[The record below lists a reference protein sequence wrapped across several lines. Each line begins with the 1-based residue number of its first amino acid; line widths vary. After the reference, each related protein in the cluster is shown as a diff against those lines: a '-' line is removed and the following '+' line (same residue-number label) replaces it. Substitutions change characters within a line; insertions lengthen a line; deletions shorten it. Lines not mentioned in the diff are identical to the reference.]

1 MKQKASKPHPYT
13 LLVEWSDED
22 KVWIGTCPELFFGGI
37 HGADQAK
44 VYAELCQAVEE
55 HIALIRE
62 DGAAMPKAFAGKEF
76 SGKFILR
83 TSPEHHRLLTLRALQ
98 HGDSLNS
105 YVVKKLKPTL

>member
-1 MKQKASKPHPYT
+1 M
-13 LLVEWSDED
+13 
-22 KVWIGTCPELFFGGI
+22 WIGTCPELFFGGI

-83 TSPEHHRLLTLRALQ
+83 TSPEHHRLLTLRAMQ

-105 YVVKKLKPTL
+105 YVVKKLKPAL